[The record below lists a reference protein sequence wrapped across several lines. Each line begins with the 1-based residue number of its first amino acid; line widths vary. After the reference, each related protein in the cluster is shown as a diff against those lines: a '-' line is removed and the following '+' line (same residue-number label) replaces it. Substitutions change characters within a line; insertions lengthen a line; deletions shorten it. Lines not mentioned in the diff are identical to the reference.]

1 MRKAQDSGKKLT
13 DWKKSS
19 RKREWNLQLKDT
31 KITCFF
37 ISSLCLSII
46 FPMLQFSCQ
55 SKLSLEFPSAV
66 IK

>member
-1 MRKAQDSGKKLT
+1 MWKAQDSGKKLT

-37 ISSLCLSII
+37 YFFSLSIYNI
-46 FPMLQFSCQ
+46 SNVTVFL
-55 SKLSLEFPSAV
+55 SK
-66 IK
+66 